1 MTNYNIF
8 RHSDDEKIKKSLA
21 THQGGSHNSMVKGF
35 LLGLILLLLVMIGL
49 KFWDFSDSESRKFEE
64 PIGMDD
70 KISQNPKPVVDK
82 SMDAEPRT
90 ELEPDYGSLEEA
102 LELSMLSNSPI
113 LKDLTLG
120 FSSVQAMRKICQ
132 FCKKLMGL
140 N

>member
-8 RHSDDEKIKKSLA
+8 RHLDDEKIKKSPCDPP
-21 THQGGSHNSMVKGF
+21 GGPQFNSMVKGF

-70 KISQNPKPVVDK
+70 KISQNPKPVMDK
-82 SMDAEPRT
+82 SMEAKPRT

-102 LELSMLSNSPI
+102 LELSMLSNSTHFKRPDSRI
-113 LKDLTLG
+113 QLRSGDE
-120 FSSVQAMRKICQ
+120 KIYK
-132 FCKKLMGL
+132 FCRS
-140 N
+140 